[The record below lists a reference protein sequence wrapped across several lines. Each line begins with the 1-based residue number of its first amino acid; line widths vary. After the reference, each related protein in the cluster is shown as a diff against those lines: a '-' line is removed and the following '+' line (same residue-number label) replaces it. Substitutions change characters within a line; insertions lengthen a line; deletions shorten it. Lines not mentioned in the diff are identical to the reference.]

1 MSVRVDFY
9 VLAKADTQAGWLFAC
24 RLAEKAHKQK
34 QKLFVYCANAND
46 TERFDD
52 LLWTFDEA
60 AFVPHLLESDT
71 STDSYAPIR
80 IGENTPKKTYP
91 VILNLSDKVP
101 AFYAESERVI
111 EIVFGDENQRATT
124 RERFRTYRA
133 AGCDI
138 HTHQMD
144 KY

>member
-9 VLAKADTQAGWLFAC
+9 VLAQANAQAGWIFAC

-34 QKLFVYCANAND
+34 QKLYVYCTNHAD

-52 LLWTFDEA
+52 LLWTFDDA
-60 AFVPHLLESDT
+60 AFVPHLLESNT
-71 STDSYAPIR
+71 STDSFAPIR
-80 IGENTPKKTYP
+80 IGENAPENPYP
-91 VILNLSDKVP
+91 IILNLSNTVP
-101 AFYAESERVI
+101 SFYTQSERVI
-111 EIVFGDENQRATT
+111 EIVFGDEAQRAAT
-124 RERFRTYRA
+124 RERFRTYRN
-133 AGCDI
+133 AGCDL